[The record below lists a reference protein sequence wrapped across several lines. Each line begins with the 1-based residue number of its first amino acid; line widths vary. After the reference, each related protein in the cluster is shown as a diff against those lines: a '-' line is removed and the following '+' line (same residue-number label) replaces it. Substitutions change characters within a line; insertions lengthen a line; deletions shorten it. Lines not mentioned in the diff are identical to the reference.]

1 MKIKLNPFDVSI
13 ELAAQIKE
21 PTYLFF
27 FCASISSFT
36 VLIR

>member
-21 PTYLFF
+21 PT
-27 FCASISSFT
+27 SFSFVHPYQ
-36 VLIR
+36 VLQF